1 MPKKDM
7 LQLESLLSVE
17 GLISLLTLTLL
28 EIVLGIDNVIFISII
43 AGKLPKNQQ
52 KRARTIGLM
61 LALVIRVALLF
72 GISWIIGLTKPLFT
86 LFGFGATVRDII
98 LFSGG
103 LFLLA
108 KSTTEL
114 FEKTETH
121 EEEQKKQKKNI
132 TIKMAIIQIVLLDI
146 VFSFDSILTAVGLV
160 SQVLIMIVAVIISL
174 IIMLIF
180 SEVVSNFINNHPS
193 VKVLALAF
201 LIMIGTLLVLDSFH
215 QEVPKG
221 YVYFSLAFSLFVE
234 IINLKLKKKKL
245 N

>member
-1 MPKKDM
+1 M
-7 LQLESLLSVE
+7 LELESLFSVE

-52 KRARTIGLM
+52 KKARTIGLM
-61 LALVIRVALLF
+61 LALIIRVGLLF
-72 GISWIIGLTKPLFT
+72 AISWIIGLTKPLFT
-86 LFGFGATVRDII
+86 VFGFGATVRDLI

-103 LFLLA
+103 IFLLA

-114 FEKTETH
+114 FEKTESH
-121 EEEQKKQKKNI
+121 DDENGKNKKSMS
-132 TIKMAIIQIVLLDI
+132 IKMAIIQIVMLDI

-160 SQVLIMIVAVIISL
+160 DHVIIMIVAVIISL

-201 LIMIGTLLVLDSFH
+201 LIMIGTLLVLDAFH
-215 QEVPKG
+215 EEVPKG

-234 IINLKLKKKKL
+234 LINLKLKKKKA
-245 N
+245 

>member
-1 MPKKDM
+1 M
-7 LQLESLLSVE
+7 LQLDSLLSAQ
-17 GLISLLTLTLL
+17 GLISLLTLSLL

-52 KRARTIGLM
+52 KKARTIGLM
-61 LALVIRVALLF
+61 LALIIRVALLF
-72 GISWIIGLTKPLFT
+72 AISWIVGLTKPLFT
-86 LFGFGATVRDII
+86 AFGFGVTLRDII

-103 LFLLA
+103 IFLLA

-114 FEKTETH
+114 FEKVENPH
-121 EEEQKKQKKNI
+121 GDDENNKKALSL
-132 TIKMAIIQIVLLDI
+132 KMAIMQIVLLDI

-160 SQVLIMIVAVIISL
+160 DQVAIMIMAVVISL

-180 SEVVSNFINNHPS
+180 SEAVSNFINSHPS
-193 VKVLALAF
+193 VKVLALSF
-201 LIMIGTLLVLDSFH
+201 LIMIGTLLILDAFH

-234 IINLKLKKKKL
+234 IINLRLKKKSVGKS
-245 N
+245 